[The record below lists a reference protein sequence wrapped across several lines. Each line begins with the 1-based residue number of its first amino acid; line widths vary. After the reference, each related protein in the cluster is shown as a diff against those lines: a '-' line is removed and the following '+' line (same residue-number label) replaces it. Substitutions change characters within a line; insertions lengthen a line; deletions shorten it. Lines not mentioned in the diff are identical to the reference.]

1 MVTGQN
7 QFETTNVKRNEQKLM
22 NEMNAQYHQYIFL
35 IKRRNHFNQI
45 QNVFSMHHTF
55 IKSNS

>member
-22 NEMNAQYHQYIFL
+22 NKINAQYYQ
-35 IKRRNHFNQI
+35 
-45 QNVFSMHHTF
+45 
-55 IKSNS
+55 